1 MLTMDVTAAEVS
13 LYATWSRR
21 AAAWLVDAALVGVA
35 IVAAALASDVAETIA
50 ILVVPAAYATLCNGG
65 RSGQTAGKRLLGL
78 SVRHE
83 ASLGRLGYPAAF
95 VRWLVALI
103 LWSLMLLPGVLHAFW
118 PLWDEKRRAL
128 HDRAAGSVVVRL

>member
-1 MLTMDVTAAEVS
+1 MLTMDASAAEVS

-21 AAAWLVDAALVGVA
+21 AAAWLVDTVLVVVV
-35 IVAAALASDVAETIA
+35 IAAAARISDVVETVT
-50 ILVVPAAYATLCNGG
+50 ILFLPAAYATVCHGG
-65 RSGQTAGKRLLGL
+65 RSGQTAGKWLLGL

-83 ASLGRLGYPAAF
+83 ASLGRLGYPAALG
-95 VRWLVALI
+95 RWLVALL
-103 LWSLMLLPGVLHAFW
+103 LWVLFLLPGVLDALW